1 MISDTANYSGTVGQ
15 TDRLDAVSQLL
26 GDDCARTILE
36 HTVDDPMTAAQLTD
50 RCDASRATVY
60 RRLDE
65 LAERGLLVEVTTPDP
80 DGHHRTAYAANLDR
94 VVVTLDGDGFDL
106 TVRKRDRA
114 ADRFTS
120 FIEGLYDG

>member
-1 MISDTANYSGTVGQ
+1 VGQ
-15 TDRLDAVSQLL
+15 SDRIDSMARLL

-36 HTVDDPMTAAQLTD
+36 HTVSNPMTAAELTD
-50 RCDASRATVY
+50 ACDASRATVY
-60 RRLDE
+60 RRLDD
-65 LAERGLLVEVTTPDP
+65 LAERDLLAEQSVPDP

-94 VVVTLDGDGFDL
+94 LVVNLDEDGFDL

-120 FIEGLYDG
+120 FVEGLYDG

>member
-1 MISDTANYSGTVGQ
+1 MGQ
-15 TDRLDAVSQLL
+15 SDRLDAVTQLL
-26 GDDCARTILE
+26 GDDCARTILR
-36 HTVDDPMTAAQLTD
+36 HTVSEPMTAAQLTE

-60 RRLDE
+60 RRLDD
-65 LAERGLLVEVTTPDP
+65 LVERELLVEATTPDL

-94 VVVTLDGDGFDL
+94 FVVDLDEDGFEL

-120 FIEGLYDG
+120 FIEGLYDD